1 MQQDRLKGDLMFAVY
16 VAVVVSTLVVNTAAA
31 AADFLR
37 ARFVL
42 ANSAEVGVAEA
53 WLPWLGALKAAG
65 AGGLLIG
72 LLWLRPIGIAA
83 AIGLV
88 LFFVGAMAVHL
99 RARVLYNLAF
109 PGFYLA
115 LAAGSL
121 ALLAAR

>member
-1 MQQDRLKGDLMFAVY
+1 MSATY
-16 VAVVVSTLVVNTAAA
+16 VTVVIITLTVNAGAA

-42 ANSAEVGVAEA
+42 ENSSEVGVAER
-53 WLPWLGALKAAG
+53 WLPLLGTLKAAG
-65 AGGLLIG
+65 AAGLLLGLVWARAIG
-72 LLWLRPIGIAA
+72 VAA

-88 LFFVGAMAVHL
+88 MFFTGAIAAHI

-115 LAAGSL
+115 LAVGSL
-121 ALLAAR
+121 ILIAAR